1 MRSFHFKV
9 VKYLH
14 KYFIVISVLPPM
26 YVFINATYH
35 DYHETTNLSNNFI
48 YPCINDSTT
57 HQKCQFMKHTLLGN
71 VINSSMYLQNILCYK
86 WDTFSNMKPAIRF
99 IYLRTIHYICK
110 CLCRWKYIHKCVC
123 TYNGPTCPMWH
134 AKASSNPFILSPE
147 QLVVLQDLKES
158 LALLPGS

>member
-1 MRSFHFKV
+1 
-9 VKYLH
+9 
-14 KYFIVISVLPPM
+14 
-26 YVFINATYH
+26 
-35 DYHETTNLSNNFI
+35 
-48 YPCINDSTT
+48 
-57 HQKCQFMKHTLLGN
+57 MKHTLLGN

-158 LALLPGS
+158 LALLKVPFIQKVRFVFQISQSAKKIIPKNYPELEI